1 LQISK
6 AVVSKTSTGPV
17 EPIIVRG
24 CHWTSD
30 IWCHRSHLQ
39 LNSALQPLKELKI
52 FL

>member
-24 CHWTSD
+24 WPLNK
-30 IWCHRSHLQ
+30 WYMMPQ
-39 LNSALQPLKELKI
+39 LALLA
-52 FL
+52 